1 MAGLIGSGGSSAYPR
16 ETHNLYRLW
25 RATALRFSHMKLKPT
40 VNVKVV
46 VDAAQILR
54 ATYAFIIALI
64 VLLLHK

>member
-1 MAGLIGSGGSSAYPR
+1 
-16 ETHNLYRLW
+16 
-25 RATALRFSHMKLKPT
+25 MKLKPT